1 MPLYCPAPF
10 QQGWPIC
17 SETVAYFTPKGRPV
31 CSESPAF
38 LLRETQFAAFLVFLS
53 PTISELL
60 TVNNW
65 SELNELFQ
73 ANQLLPWLVMLPFIV
88 LGIMLCFARKIDA
101 WESRETDKKA
111 DKRHQEL
118 LSAIRDNPFNNS
130 VQELINEIRQ
140 DRNERN
146 NRDSK

>member
-1 MPLYCPAPF
+1 MNKVKASL
-10 QQGWPIC
+10 QKLI
-17 SETVAYFTPKGRPV
+17 GRIDKV
-31 CSESPAF
+31 KLIRD
-38 LLRETQFAAFLVFLS
+38 LLFMGFAAFLVFLS